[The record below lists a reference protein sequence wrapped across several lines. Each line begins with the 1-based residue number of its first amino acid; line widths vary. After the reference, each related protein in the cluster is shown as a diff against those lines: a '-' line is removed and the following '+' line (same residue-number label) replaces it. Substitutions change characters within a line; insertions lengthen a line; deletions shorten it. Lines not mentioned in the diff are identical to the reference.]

1 MQHLFLPV
9 LRRICLYV
17 RASLKKVV
25 KLEKK
30 KSLDRGGLTSQ
41 FYMVNGRCPEGSRQL
56 AAGSRFR
63 RGLTEHNVMKV
74 QMKVQQHVGI

>member
-17 RASLKKVV
+17 RAFLKNVV
-25 KLEKK
+25 KLEK

-41 FYMVNGRCPEGSRQL
+41 FYMVSGRCPEGSRQL

-74 QMKVQQHVGI
+74 QMKVQQQVGI

>member
-17 RASLKKVV
+17 RTSLKNVV
-25 KLEKK
+25 KLEK

-74 QMKVQQHVGI
+74 QMKVQQQVGI